1 MVYLVAFGKPAGQ
14 REVAQGSLMCTLGGS
29 RREKQK
35 RREEERTEEEE
46 EEEEEEKTK
55 TEQ

>member
-14 REVAQGSLMCTLGGS
+14 REVSQGSLMCTLGGS